1 MAVTRRCVACNLPS
15 PFWAGS
21 GPDLFMPQDGPRST
35 DQASDM
41 AKVEDGSCVLASR
54 NATYPAT
61 IKATVAD
68 VAIGVAGDDSCYG

>member
-1 MAVTRRCVACNLPS
+1 
-15 PFWAGS
+15 
-21 GPDLFMPQDGPRST
+21 MPQGGPRST

-54 NATYPAT
+54 NPTCPAA

-68 VAIGVAGDDSCYG
+68 VAVGVAGDSSCYG

>member
-1 MAVTRRCVACNLPS
+1 
-15 PFWAGS
+15 
-21 GPDLFMPQDGPRST
+21 MPQDGPRSA

-54 NATYPAT
+54 NATCPAA

-68 VAIGVAGDDSCYG
+68 VAVGVAGDGSCYG

>member
-1 MAVTRRCVACNLPS
+1 MHKEVCCNCNLPS

-21 GPDLFMPQDGPRST
+21 GPDLFMSQDGPRNT
-35 DQASDM
+35 DQASNM

-54 NATYPAT
+54 NATCPAA

-68 VAIGVAGDDSCYG
+68 VAVGVAGACYG